1 MPTYDGHGTA
11 WVEPMLA
18 SPTKRRIFDPGWLFE
33 RKLDGVRTLAMHDAE
48 STRLVSRNRNDVTAS
63 YPEIATALDG
73 VLGSDGPA
81 DAVLD
86 GEVVAF
92 DGDRTSFGLLQ
103 QRIHLS
109 GARRIAAT
117 GVPVFYYVF
126 DLLRWDGHDA
136 TRVPLL
142 ERKALLRDAVAWR
155 DPLRYAEHRTGDGE
169 DLLAKACASGWEG
182 LIAKR
187 ASSRYTSG
195 RSPDWLKLKCIRE
208 QEMVVG
214 GFTDPTG
221 GRAGLGAL
229 LVGYY
234 DQEGLRY
241 GGKVGTGFTQA
252 VLRDLRE
259 TLEGI
264 EIASPPFVD
273 PPRERGAHWAR
284 PQIVVSVTFGEWTD
298 AGRLRHP
305 SYRGLRADKAP
316 RDVVR
321 ET

>member
-1 MPTYDGHGTA
+1 MPTYDARGST

-18 SPTKRRIFDPGWLFE
+18 SPTKRRFSDPGWLFE
-33 RKLDGVRTLAMHDAE
+33 RKLDGVRTLALFDRDG
-48 STRLVSRNRNDVTAS
+48 TRLVSRNRTDVTAS
-63 YPEIATALDG
+63 YPEVVAALQD
-73 VLGSDGPA
+73 VLSGGPT

-92 DGDRTSFGLLQ
+92 DGDRTSFGRLQ

-109 GARRIAAT
+109 GVRRIAAT
-117 GVPVFYYVF
+117 GVAVFYYAF

-136 TRVPLL
+136 TRLPLIQ
-142 ERKALLRDAVAWR
+142 RKALLQDAIAWR
-155 DPLRYAEHRTGDGE
+155 EPLRYGEHLAGAGE
-169 DLLAKACASGWEG
+169 ELFEQACAKGWEG

-195 RSPDWLKLKCIRE
+195 RSTDWLKLKCSRD

-229 LVGYY
+229 LLGYY
-234 DQEGLRY
+234 DGGHLRY
-241 GGKVGTGFTQA
+241 GGKVGTGFTSA
-252 VLRDLRE
+252 MLRDLRMR
-259 TLEGI
+259 LERLEVTG
-264 EIASPPFVD
+264 SPFAD
-273 PPRERGAHWAR
+273 PPRERGAHWVR
-284 PQIVVSVTFGEWTD
+284 PELVVSVTFGEWTD

-305 SYRGLRADKAP
+305 SYRGLRTDKAP
-316 RDVVR
+316 SDVVR

>member
-18 SPTKRRIFDPGWLFE
+18 SPTQRRFSDPGWLFE
-33 RKLDGVRTLAMHDAE
+33 RKLDGVRTLAIHDADGP
-48 STRLVSRNRNDVTAS
+48 RLVSRNRNDVTAS
-63 YPEIATALDG
+63 YPEITAALQA
-73 VLGSDGPA
+73 VLSGGPA

-92 DGDRTSFGLLQ
+92 DGDRTSFSRLQ

-136 TRVPLL
+136 TRVPLV

-155 DPLRYAEHRTGDGE
+155 DPLRYGEHVTGAGE
-169 DLLAKACASGWEG
+169 DLFERACASGWEG
-182 LIAKR
+182 VIAKR
-187 ASSRYTSG
+187 ATSRYTSG
-195 RSPDWLKLKCIRE
+195 RSRDWLKLKCILE
-208 QEMVVG
+208 QDLVVG
-214 GFTDPTG
+214 GFTEPTG

-229 LVGYY
+229 LVGYHA
-234 DQEGLRY
+234 DGALRY
-241 GGKVGTGFTQA
+241 GGKVGTGFTHA
-252 VLRDLRE
+252 VLSELRE
-259 TLEGI
+259 TLGGI
-264 EIASPPFVD
+264 EIASPPFAD
-273 PPRERGAHWAR
+273 PPRERGAHWVHPR
-284 PQIVVSVTFGEWTD
+284 LVVSVTFGEWTE

-305 SYRGLRADKAP
+305 SYRGLRTDKDP

>member
-1 MPTYDGHGTA
+1 MPTYDAHGSA

-18 SPTKRRIFDPGWLFE
+18 SPTKRRFSDPGWLFE
-33 RKLDGVRTLAMHDAE
+33 RKLDGVRTLVMFDAE
-48 STRLVSRNRNDVTAS
+48 GTRLVSRNRNDVTAS
-63 YPEIATALDG
+63 YPEIVTALRD
-73 VLGSDGPA
+73 VLSDGPS
-81 DAVLD
+81 DAMLD

-92 DGDRTSFGLLQ
+92 DGDRTSFSRLQ

-117 GVPVFYYVF
+117 GVLVFYYAF

-142 ERKALLRDAVAWR
+142 ERKALLRDAIRWR
-155 DPLRYAEHRTGDGE
+155 DPLRYGEHVPGAGE
-169 DLLAKACASGWEG
+169 ELFERACASGWEG
-182 LIAKR
+182 IIAKR
-187 ASSRYTSG
+187 ATSRYTSG
-195 RSPDWLKLKCIRE
+195 RSTDWLKFKCIRE

-234 DQEGLRY
+234 DNGQLRY
-241 GGKVGTGFTQA
+241 GGKVGTGFTSA
-252 VLRDLRE
+252 VLRELRT

-264 EIASPPFVD
+264 EVTSSPFLD
-273 PPRERGAHWAR
+273 PPRERGAHWVS
-284 PQIVVSVTFGEWTD
+284 PNLVVSVTFGEWTD

-305 SYRGLRADKAP
+305 SYRGLRTDKAP